1 MYTVYK
7 TTNTLDGKFYIGV
20 HKTNNPNDSYLGSG
34 IAIKAAIKAA
44 GKDVFQKE
52 ILASFDKPEEA
63 YHLESQLVMQEAVDD
78 PMCYNL
84 TKGGVPT
91 ADWFEDRKDHYR
103 RNIKTFLGRTHTEET
118 KRKISE
124 AGKGRRQSRESIE
137 QGAAKRTGRKHTW
150 RGKESPE
157 ANAKRSASHLK
168 LEKLQCPICSKYS
181 SPQNSKRWHFENC
194 KPSRAR
200 FAVDR

>member
-7 TTNTLDGKFYIGV
+7 TTNTLDRKFYIGV

-34 IAIKAAIKAA
+34 IAIKAAIKSA
-44 GKDVFQKE
+44 GKAAFQKE
-52 ILASFDKPEEA
+52 ILASFDTPEEA
-63 YHLESQLVMQEAVDD
+63 YYLESKLVIQEAVDD

-124 AGKGRRQSRESIE
+124 AGKGRIQSKETREKR
-137 QGAAKRTGRKHTW
+137 AAKL
-150 RGKESPE
+150 RGNSYPDRAPPSAES
-157 ANAKRSASHLK
+157 NAKRSIAHRNLTK
-168 LEKLQCPICSKYS
+168 IICPSCSKAV
-181 SPQNSKRWHFENC
+181 SPQNAKLWHFENC
-194 KPSRAR
+194 KPRRAR
-200 FAVDR
+200 YAKDR